1 MGQLLR
7 GTTFSREALVA
18 FYDNVVADT
27 RELKVWFDERR
38 FTQGPKEIGFELEF
52 SILDKLFHP
61 GHGNLKFI
69 ETLNCDAVVPE
80 ICQLCLEI
88 NSTPCHLDKESLS
101 FSKKNL
107 ASYWKM
113 CENHATKQ
121 GLYLVQIGTLPTLML
136 EDCEEQFIT
145 KLDRF
150 ELMDQ
155 LLKSYRN
162 FTPYHLNISGKDT
175 LDLYRDNYC
184 LMGATSAFQV
194 HLKVGLDESVR
205 YYNAALILAGPLLA
219 IASNAP
225 FLLQKEL
232 WEETRIPLFEQ
243 SLFFE
248 KNYPFPTR
256 VSLGHRYLKD
266 SFFELF
272 EENLFFE
279 PLVLCDKSAMNT
291 EPLFH
296 LRAHNG
302 AIHRWLRP
310 VLDFTNPN
318 APHLRIENRVLPA
331 GPTMDDMMANA
342 ALFLGAVEVFAN
354 QKTPPEALIDFY
366 HMKENFYLAA
376 KHGLDTRLNWFD
388 HQRHTA
394 RDLITTVILPAAYQ
408 GLKTLGVRQAD
419 IQHYL
424 SIIED
429 RIKTNMTG
437 SRWQRKFIEKYK
449 DDFDALME
457 SYVEQQYAGEPVHR
471 WRF

>member
-7 GTTFSREALVA
+7 GTAFTKEALVA
-18 FYDNVVADT
+18 FYDKVVADT

-52 SILDKLFHP
+52 SILDQSFHP
-61 GHGNLKFI
+61 ECGNLKFI
-69 ETLNCDAVVPE
+69 QTLCCDAVVPE

-101 FSKKNL
+101 FSRKNL
-107 ASYWKM
+107 ASYWKI
-113 CENHATKQ
+113 CEDHATKR
-121 GLYLVQIGTLPTLML
+121 GLYLVQVGTLPTLML
-136 EDCEEQFIT
+136 EDCGEQLIT

-150 ELMDQ
+150 ELMDK

-219 IASNAP
+219 IASNSP

-243 SLFFE
+243 SLTFE
-248 KNYPFPTR
+248 KNYPRSSR
-256 VSLGHRYLKD
+256 VSLGNHYVKN

-272 EENLFFE
+272 EENLFFD
-279 PLVLCDKSAMNT
+279 PLVLCDTSSEKV
-291 EPLFH
+291 EPLFY

-302 AIHRWLRP
+302 GIHRWLRP
-310 VLDFTNPN
+310 VIDVTNRD
-318 APHLRIENRVLPA
+318 APHLRIENRVMPA

-342 ALFLGAVEVFAN
+342 ALFLGAVEIFAN
-354 QKTPPEALIDFY
+354 QEIPPEELIDFY
-366 HMKENFYLAA
+366 HMQENFYLAA
-376 KHGLDTRLNWFD
+376 KHGLDTHLNWFG

-394 RDLITTVILPAAYQ
+394 RELITAVILPAAHQ
-408 GLKTLGVRQAD
+408 GLKTLGIRQSD
-419 IQHYL
+419 IHYYL
-424 SIIED
+424 SIIES

-449 DDFDALME
+449 HDFDALME

-471 WRF
+471 WRL